1 MTKRMKKPLH
11 IELTQLDGAV
21 RVDVSGWE
29 SWGLT
34 REAALEIVGE
44 VEARLRAFYAKRR

>member
-1 MTKRMKKPLH
+1 MKKTKKPLR
-11 IELTQLDGAV
+11 IELTPLDGAV

-34 REAALEIVGE
+34 REAALKIVGE
-44 VEARLRAFYAKRR
+44 VEAKLRAFYAKRR